1 MMTLIKPIRL
11 NVSEFHIL
19 SHDSIMWLSGPG
31 LEITP
36 DQSIH
41 NTTLYTFLSLSQYQY
56 IFIVIIIVA
65 FNQHR
70 HVKTVKL

>member
-41 NTTLYTFLSLSQYQY
+41 NTTLYTSLSIDIS
-56 IFIVIIIVA
+56 IFYHHYYHRLQPNTVI
-65 FNQHR
+65 
-70 HVKTVKL
+70 HVNTVEL